1 MAPPRPDESDDE
13 SELSDV
19 DVTEIES
26 VALSDTPK
34 SAANPMTSE
43 SPEIGETN
51 GDLESQTIAASSNG
65 EQNGEIIDLDNR
77 PQSQEEG
84 DQEEGFMTASES
96 QKNTKLSIQGTSRR
110 GEKSSTTETEPNMN
124 TPELLSNTLK
134 RKSFTIESPK
144 KATTSPTAHRPYLR
158 SNLIT
163 PRQPF
168 KAVSERQ
175 STGHYKSSSNSKIDE
190 ETARLREVLLHV
202 SSEATQ
208 AILREQWRNFLFTN
222 AEDSHITF
230 ILRAGLKN
238 ANPNVLARIIKDA
251 GVMKE
256 AFVEVVSAK
265 QPIVAK
271 VLKTASANQLADLV
285 PSKVLDQALSERLKS
300 VPAKT
305 LIRWLAEAD
314 RLGYSLDDILDEN
327 DETVVPHI
335 PSRAQSHDDSHTEMT
350 YEAPRNPE
358 PPSLDPLVAE
368 QQRIIALQKAQIEAR
383 AHVLDDL
390 RCPTCTYKF
399 DTIRGYNFHRS
410 KNICTRNQPPGL
422 KFYCSNCAQGFTTK
436 QGMLYHEKKRV
447 CLGEEGEDDDEAIF
461 QDYLDRQNPVS
472 NSPHT
477 QYLTG
482 LNNQS
487 HVDRLHNPSIPGPTH
502 NIPRPPLHTP
512 TISKHISAII
522 AASPLDEGTR
532 QSPSELTPE
541 KRAALEA
548 ALQRV
553 EEKYAEDQASI
564 PEDWPADK
572 REARLISLKNGNAS
586 RKSQIRK
593 SFGVTLRM
601 RDKDKEAKKRREVLG
616 TSSPL
621 VTAGVNRIG
630 DFRNSPMA
638 GYSMG
643 GQQMNRGQ
651 PPTGVRM
658 EMVDMRPATGFSPIN
673 AQPQHHSYSQEPP
686 GHITMPYS
694 VPPQTQGFLPSF
706 PPTQTLT
713 SHLRPGSGHRM
724 NSHGYDGNRES
735 EDHANKRLKRNPNAG
750 MTQAEEE
757 RSRHFEPS
765 NSASMGM
772 HGRSASGSEMK
783 GRVGTHDGFGMLGLD
798 KQRPSSAGTG
808 GVMDGGSRP
817 GSAGSSGVGNAQRP
831 IKRVP
836 VKGIQ
841 RRWEA
846 LNGKGPGRRA
856 EVGAGTGTGAEAGL
870 MRSVEGNG
878 RENEIGQGENG
889 NGNADVAT
897 GGKGK
902 GKEPMSLRGMNVV
915 NLVSDESASEGGT
928 TGISGDDS

>member
-1 MAPPRPDESDDE
+1 MASPRPDESDDE
-13 SELSDV
+13 SELSDI

-34 SAANPMTSE
+34 SAANPITSE
-43 SPEIGETN
+43 SPEIDETN
-51 GDLESQTIAASSNG
+51 GDLESQTIAASSNA
-65 EQNGEIIDLDNR
+65 EQNGEIIDLDDR
-77 PQSQEEG
+77 PRSQGEG

-96 QKNTKLSIQGTSRR
+96 PKNTKLSVQSTGRR
-110 GEKSSTTETEPNMN
+110 GEKSSTTEMEPKMS
-124 TPELLSNTLK
+124 TPELPSNTLK
-134 RKSFTIESPK
+134 RKSFTIGSPK
-144 KATTSPTAHRPYLR
+144 KATTIPTAHRPHLR
-158 SNLIT
+158 SNLVT
-163 PRQPF
+163 PRQPSA
-168 KAVSERQ
+168 AVSERQ
-175 STGHYKSSSNSKIDE
+175 STGHYKSSSDSKVDK

-271 VLKTASANQLADLV
+271 VLKNASANQLADLV

-327 DETVVPHI
+327 DETVMPHI
-335 PSRAQSHDDSHTEMT
+335 PSRAQSHDGDTEMT
-350 YEAPRNPE
+350 YEAPKNPE

-472 NSPHT
+472 NSTHT
-477 QYLTG
+477 QYLTDV
-482 LNNQS
+482 NNQS
-487 HVDRLHNPSIPGPTH
+487 RVDHLHNPSIPGPTH

-522 AASPLDEGTR
+522 AASPLDEGAR

-638 GYSMG
+638 SYSVG
-643 GQQMNRGQ
+643 GQQMHQGQ
-651 PPTGVRM
+651 PPTSVRM

-673 AQPQHHSYSQEPP
+673 AQPQHHSSSQAPS
-686 GHITMPYS
+686 GHINMPYS
-694 VPPQTQGFLPSF
+694 VPPGTQGFLPSF
-706 PPTQTLT
+706 PPTKPLT
-713 SHLRPGSGHRM
+713 SHPRPGSGHRM
-724 NSHGYDGNRES
+724 SPHDGNRELQ
-735 EDHANKRLKRNPNAG
+735 DHANKRLKRNSNAG

-757 RSRHFEPS
+757 RSRHFAPS
-765 NSASMGM
+765 NLASMGT
-772 HGRSASGSEMK
+772 HGRSASGSGVK
-783 GRVGTHDGFGMLGLD
+783 GRVGAHDGLGMLVLD
-798 KQRPSSAGTG
+798 KQKPSSAGTRGVMDGDSRPSSAGSG
-808 GVMDGGSRP
+808 
-817 GSAGSSGVGNAQRP
+817 GVGNAQRP

-836 VKGIQ
+836 VGGIQ

-856 EVGAGTGTGAEAGL
+856 EVGASTTGAGAGL
-870 MRSVEGNG
+870 MRSVKGNG
-878 RENEIGQGENG
+878 RENGQTEDG

-928 TGISGDDS
+928 AGVSGDDS

>member
-19 DVTEIES
+19 DVSEIQS
-26 VALSDTPK
+26 VALSDTPR
-34 SAANPMTSE
+34 SAAKRFISE
-43 SPEIGETN
+43 SPEMDETN
-51 GDLESQTIAASSNG
+51 RDLESQTIAASSNEG
-65 EQNGEIIDLDNR
+65 KNGEIIDLDDG
-77 PQSQEEG
+77 PQFQEKG
-84 DQEEGFMTASES
+84 DQEGGFMTASAS
-96 QKNTKLSIQGTSRR
+96 PRNTRLSIQSTGRR
-110 GEKSSTTETEPNMN
+110 GEKSTTEMN
-124 TPELLSNTLK
+124 PKMSIPELSSNTLK
-134 RKSFTIESPK
+134 RKSFTVESPQT
-144 KATTSPTAHRPYLR
+144 ATTSPTARKPHFG
-158 SNLIT
+158 STFIT
-163 PRQPF
+163 PR
-168 KAVSERQ
+168 
-175 STGHYKSSSNSKIDE
+175 GHYRPPPAQKADE
-190 ETARLREVLLHV
+190 ETARLREALLHV
-202 SSEATQ
+202 STEATQ

-222 AEDSHITF
+222 ADDSHITF

-238 ANPNVLARIIKDA
+238 ASPNVLARILKDA

-265 QPIVAK
+265 QPIVAR
-271 VLKTASANQLADLV
+271 VLKNASANQLADLV

-300 VPAKT
+300 VPAKS

-335 PSRAQSHDDSHTEMT
+335 PSRAQSHDGGDTEMT

-399 DTIRGYNFHRS
+399 DTVRGYNFHRS

-447 CLGEEGEDDDEAIF
+447 CLGEEGQDDDEAIF
-461 QDYLDRQNPVS
+461 QDHLDRPNPVA
-472 NSPHT
+472 NSSHT
-477 QYLTG
+477 QYLTDV
-482 LNNQS
+482 NNQS
-487 HVDRLHNPSIPGPTH
+487 HIDHLHNPNIPGPTH

-512 TISKHISAII
+512 TMSKHISAII
-522 AASPLDEGTR
+522 AASPLDEGAR

-564 PEDWPADK
+564 PDDWPADK

-616 TSSPL
+616 TSSPS
-621 VTAGVNRIG
+621 VPAGVNRVA
-630 DFRNSPMA
+630 DFPNLPMP

-643 GQQMNRGQ
+643 GQQMHQGQ

-673 AQPQHHSYSQEPP
+673 AQPQHHSYSKAPE
-686 GHITMPYS
+686 GPYS
-694 VPPQTQGFLPSF
+694 VPSGTRGFLPSF
-706 PPTQTLT
+706 PPTTLP
-713 SHLRPGSGHRM
+713 SSLPRPGSDHEK
-724 NSHGYDGNRES
+724 NSHGYDGIRES
-735 EDHANKRLKRNPNAG
+735 EDHANKRLKRNSNAG
-750 MTQAEEE
+750 ITQAEEE
-757 RSRHFEPS
+757 RSRHFAPS
-765 NSASMGM
+765 NSASIGM
-772 HGRSASGSEMK
+772 HERSASGSRVK
-783 GRVGTHDGFGMLGLD
+783 GKAGAHDGFGMPVLD
-798 KQRPSSAGTG
+798 KKRPGSAGTG
-808 GVMDGGSRP
+808 GVMNGGSRP
-817 GSAGSSGVGNAQRP
+817 SSAGSGGVGNTQRP

-836 VKGIQ
+836 VGAIQ

-856 EVGAGTGTGAEAGL
+856 EVGVSTTGVKGGVDAGAGAVAEPGDKSGDGDRL
-870 MRSVEGNG
+870 MKSVEGDG
-878 RENEIGQGENG
+878 KENEQTEDKNKT
-889 NGNADVAT
+889 ADVAT
-897 GGKGK
+897 TGKGK
-902 GKEPMSLRGMNVV
+902 GKEPMSLRGNVV
-915 NLVSDESASEGGT
+915 NLVSDESASEGGSA
-928 TGISGDDS
+928 GISGDDS

>member
-1 MAPPRPDESDDE
+1 MAPPRPNESDDE

-19 DVTEIES
+19 DVSEIQS
-26 VALSDTPK
+26 VALSDTPR
-34 SAANPMTSE
+34 SAAKRFISE
-43 SPEIGETN
+43 SPEIAETN
-51 GDLESQTIAASSNG
+51 RDLESQTIAASSNG
-65 EQNGEIIDLDNR
+65 GENGEIIDLDER
-77 PQSQEEG
+77 PQFQEKG
-84 DQEEGFMTASES
+84 DQEEGFMTASAS
-96 QKNTKLSIQGTSRR
+96 PKNIRLSIQGTGRL
-110 GEKSSTTETEPNMN
+110 GEKSITEMDPKMS
-124 TPELLSNTLK
+124 TPEQSSDTLK

-144 KATTSPTAHRPYLR
+144 KVTTGPKGNR
-158 SNLIT
+158 SHIGSKFIT
-163 PRQPF
+163 PRGSYIPPPAP
-168 KAVSERQ
+168 KA
-175 STGHYKSSSNSKIDE
+175 DE

-202 SSEATQ
+202 STEATQ

-238 ANPNVLARIIKDA
+238 ANPNVLVRILKDA

-265 QPIVAK
+265 QPIVAR
-271 VLKTASANQLADLV
+271 VLKNASANQLADLV
-285 PSKVLDQALSERLKS
+285 PSKVLDQALSEHLKS
-300 VPAKT
+300 VPAKS

-314 RLGYSLDDILDEN
+314 RLGYTLDDILDEN

-335 PSRAQSHDDSHTEMT
+335 PSRAQSHDGGDTEMI
-350 YEAPRNPE
+350 YQAPRNPE

-368 QQRIIALQKAQIEAR
+368 QQRIIAVQKAQIEAR

-399 DTIRGYNFHRS
+399 DTIRGYNYHRS

-447 CLGEEGEDDDEAIF
+447 CLGEEGQDDDEAIF
-461 QDYLDRQNPVS
+461 QDHLDRPNPVANPS
-472 NSPHT
+472 NT
-477 QYLTG
+477 QYLTDVK
-482 LNNQS
+482 NQS
-487 HVDRLHNPSIPGPTH
+487 YVDHPHNPSIPGPTH

-512 TISKHISAII
+512 TISKHISTII
-522 AASPLDEGTR
+522 AASPSDEAAR

-564 PEDWPADK
+564 PDDWPADK

-621 VTAGVNRIG
+621 VTAGINRIG
-630 DFRNSPMA
+630 DSQNSPMA
-638 GYSMG
+638 DYSMG
-643 GQQMNRGQ
+643 GQQVHQGQ
-651 PPTGVRM
+651 APTGVRM

-673 AQPQHHSYSQEPP
+673 AQPQHYSYSKAPEGPYPVPP
-686 GHITMPYS
+686 GTR
-694 VPPQTQGFLPSF
+694 GFLPSF
-706 PPTQTLT
+706 PPTQLPS
-713 SHLRPGSGHRM
+713 SHPRPGSDHQD
-724 NSHGYDGNRES
+724 NSHGYDGIRDS
-735 EDHANKRLKRNPNAG
+735 EDHSNKRLKLNSNAG
-750 MTQAEEE
+750 MAQAEDE
-757 RSRHFEPS
+757 RSRHFAPS
-765 NSASMGM
+765 TPASMGM
-772 HGRSASGSEMK
+772 HERSASSLRVK
-783 GRVGTHDGFGMLGLD
+783 GKVGTHDRSGMLMLD
-798 KQRPSSAGTG
+798 KQRPGSAGTG
-808 GVMDGGSRP
+808 GMMNGSRP
-817 GSAGSSGVGNAQRP
+817 SSAGSGGVGNVQRP

-836 VKGIQ
+836 VGAIQ

-856 EVGAGTGTGAEAGL
+856 EVSVSTTGVSGGVEAGAGAGDGDKL
-870 MRSVEGNG
+870 MRSVEEDG
-878 RENEIGQGENG
+878 RENEQTEDKNG
-889 NGNADVAT
+889 TADITTV
-897 GGKGK
+897 GKSK
-902 GKEPMSLRGMNVV
+902 GKEPISERNVV
-915 NLVSDESASEGGT
+915 DLVSDESASEGGT
-928 TGISGDDS
+928 AGISGDDS